1 MASSMS
7 IVRSILLLLA
17 MLALVA
23 AQRAASLTPASASK
37 TATTSAGS
45 ATHTIKVGPRE
56 DPHQYYPHSV
66 NADVGDTIV
75 FEFYPRN
82 HSVVKADYMAPCVP
96 AVGEY
101 FYSGMFNNFNED
113 EDNGELNGPVSVCN
127 RDIFLWNCSDLPR
140 LQHGL

>member
-1 MASSMS
+1 MVISS
-7 IVRSILLLLA
+7 IARPVLLFLA
-17 MLALVA
+17 MLTLVT
-23 AQRAASLTPASASK
+23 AQRTASPTQSSVSK
-37 TATTSAGS
+37 TATISAGS

-56 DPHQYYPHSV
+56 DPHQYYPSSV
-66 NADVGDTIV
+66 KADVGDIIV

-101 FYSGMFNNFNED
+101 FYSGIFNNFNED
-113 EDNGELNGPVSVCN
+113 KDNGELNGPVSVWIW
-127 RDIFLWNCSDLPR
+127 DILLWDCSNSPR

>member
-1 MASSMS
+1 
-7 IVRSILLLLA
+7 
-17 MLALVA
+17 MLAIVT
-23 AQRAASLTPASASK
+23 AQRTASPTPTSASK
-37 TATTSAGS
+37 TATTLAGS

-66 NADVGDTIV
+66 KADVGDVVV

-113 EDNGELNGPVSVCN
+113 EDNGELNGPVSVCIW
-127 RDIFLWNCSDLPR
+127 DIYPCGIALTHLGSNMVCDS
-140 LQHGL
+140 Q